1 MFFIGFLWQSYNRIF
16 IPTNFLASF
25 FMVRL
30 IANMTRKELIFSQKC
45 KELTEAEDSK

>member
-30 IANMTRKELIFSQKC
+30 IAYGMCKALIFNWKGGG
-45 KELTEAEDSK
+45 LTEMEKLK